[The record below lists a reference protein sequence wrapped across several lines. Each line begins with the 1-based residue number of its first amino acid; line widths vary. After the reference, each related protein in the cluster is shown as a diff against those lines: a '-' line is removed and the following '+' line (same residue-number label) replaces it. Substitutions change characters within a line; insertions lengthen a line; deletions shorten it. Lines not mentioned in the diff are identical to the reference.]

1 MSVSAP
7 FIARPVA
14 TSLISVAILVAGAL
28 GFRLLPVSSL
38 PEIDFPTV
46 QVSTQ
51 LPGAGPDTMASLVT
65 TPLEQQLGQI
75 AGLSLMTST
84 SSFGINVITMQFVLD
99 RDIDS
104 IGQDV
109 QAAIN
114 AAGASLPSG
123 LPYPPVYKKV
133 NPADQPILI
142 LALTSDTQPITK
154 VQDLADTMLA
164 QKLSEVTGVG
174 AVMIQGGQ
182 KPAVRIQV
190 NPVQLAAYDLSLEQV
205 RTVLGRTN
213 VDQPKG
219 SFDGPHQAFMI
230 GANDQILAPEA
241 YADVILAYRNGAPV
255 RVRDVGTA
263 VYGAEN
269 VKVGAWFNGRPAVI
283 LDVQRQPGSNI
294 IQTVDRIHELLP
306 RLRAALPPEVQLTIL
321 SDRTETIRASIAD
334 VEFTLLLTVGL
345 VVLAIFLF
353 LRRFWATVIPSVAIP
368 LSIIGAFGVMYLAGF
383 GLDNLSLMALTVATG
398 FLVDDAII
406 MIENIVRHIE
416 AGEAPLEAAY
426 KGARQIGFTIISLTV
441 GTLWLRL

>member
-1 MSVSAP
+1 MSASAP

-51 LPGAGPDTMASLVT
+51 LPGAGPYTMASLVT

-154 VQDLADTMLA
+154 VQDLADTVLA

-190 NPVQLAAYDLSLEQV
+190 NPLQLAAYDLSLEQV

-213 VDQPKG
+213 VNQPKG
-219 SFDGPHQAFMI
+219 SFDGPQQAFMI
-230 GANDQILAPEA
+230 GANDQVLAPEA
-241 YADVILAYRNGAPV
+241 YSDVILAYRNGAAV

-263 VYGAEN
+263 LYGAE
-269 VKVGAWFNGRPAVI
+269 
-283 LDVQRQPGSNI
+283 
-294 IQTVDRIHELLP
+294 
-306 RLRAALPPEVQLTIL
+306 
-321 SDRTETIRASIAD
+321 
-334 VEFTLLLTVGL
+334 
-345 VVLAIFLF
+345 
-353 LRRFWATVIPSVAIP
+353 
-368 LSIIGAFGVMYLAGF
+368 
-383 GLDNLSLMALTVATG
+383 
-398 FLVDDAII
+398 
-406 MIENIVRHIE
+406 
-416 AGEAPLEAAY
+416 
-426 KGARQIGFTIISLTV
+426 
-441 GTLWLRL
+441 

>member
-1 MSVSAP
+1 MLQKAPPAPRSHPQGAHQRRRRTGSADRRHERICALHRP
-7 FIARPVA
+7 SSCHVVVKPRGAYCRGAWISLASGLLAARD
-14 TSLISVAILVAGAL
+14 
-28 GFRLLPVSSL
+28 RLPS
-38 PEIDFPTV
+38 V

-84 SSFGINVITMQFVLD
+84 SSFGISVITMQFVLD
-99 RDIDS
+99 RDIDA

-123 LPYPPVYKKV
+123 LPYPPVYNKV
-133 NPADQPILI
+133 NPPHQPILI

-154 VQDLADTMLA
+154 VQDIADTVLA

-219 SFDGPHQAFMI
+219 SF
-230 GANDQILAPEA
+230 E
-241 YADVILAYRNGAPV
+241 
-255 RVRDVGTA
+255 
-263 VYGAEN
+263 
-269 VKVGAWFNGRPAVI
+269 
-283 LDVQRQPGSNI
+283 
-294 IQTVDRIHELLP
+294 DRKST
-306 RLRAALPPEVQLTIL
+306 RLN
-321 SDRTETIRASIAD
+321 SSH
-334 VEFTLLLTVGL
+334 
-345 VVLAIFLF
+345 
-353 LRRFWATVIPSVAIP
+353 TVISYAV
-368 LSIIGAFGVMYLAGF
+368 F
-383 GLDNLSLMALTVATG
+383 
-398 FLVDDAII
+398 
-406 MIENIVRHIE
+406 
-416 AGEAPLEAAY
+416 
-426 KGARQIGFTIISLTV
+426 
-441 GTLWLRL
+441 